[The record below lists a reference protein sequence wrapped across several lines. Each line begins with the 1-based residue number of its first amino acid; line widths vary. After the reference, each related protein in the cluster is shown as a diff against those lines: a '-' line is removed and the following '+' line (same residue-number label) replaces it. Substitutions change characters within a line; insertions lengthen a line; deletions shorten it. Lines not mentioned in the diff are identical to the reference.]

1 VTDAPVATTHRVI
14 KMASHPDGALDDDDF
29 ELVDEPVPE
38 PADGEALVRTLYL
51 SLDPAIRVWMNGI
64 DTYVPGIH
72 VGDVM
77 RAGGLGEVVQSRN
90 AAYSEG
96 DLVFGMM
103 QWSEYSIARAG
114 PDGMMTLPRQEPITA
129 FLSVLGVT
137 GLTAYFGMFDVA
149 QPKEGETVVV
159 SGAAGAVGSVAGQIG
174 KIIGCR
180 VVGIAGGPAKCAW
193 ITDELGFDAWI
204 DYKSEDVATRLRE
217 TCPDGIDVF
226 FDNVGGIV
234 LNEVLARIN
243 LKARIVLCGAISR
256 YNEAVLPPGP
266 SNYFNLTPKRARME
280 GFIIL
285 DYVPRFPEAF
295 EALGRWQSEGKLVQK
310 EDVAVGLENAPRT
323 LMRLFTGENFGKQ
336 LLRIVDQPLP

>member
-1 VTDAPVATTHRVI
+1 VTEAPAATTHRVI
-14 KMASHPDGALDDDDF
+14 KMASHPAGALEDDDF
-29 ELVDEPVPE
+29 ELVDERVPE
-38 PADGEALVRTLYL
+38 PGDGEALVRTLYL

-90 AAYSEG
+90 AAYTEG

-103 QWSEYSIARAG
+103 QWSEYCIARAG

-180 VVGIAGGPAKCAW
+180 VVGIAGGPEKCAW

-204 DYKSEDVATRLRE
+204 DYKSEDVAARLRE

-226 FDNVGGIV
+226 FDNVGGDILDAV
-234 LNEVLARIN
+234 LGQINLHARI
-243 LKARIVLCGAISR
+243 ALCGAISQ
-256 YNEAVLPPGP
+256 YDTAELSPGP
-266 SNYFNLTPKRARME
+266 RNFLNLIPQRGRVE
-280 GFIIL
+280 GFILL
-285 DYVPRFPEAF
+285 DYRDRFVDAILQ
-295 EALGRWQSEGKLVQK
+295 LGQWVQEGRIRYSEDIV
-310 EDVAVGLENAPRT
+310 DGLENAPAAFR
-323 LMRLFTGENFGKQ
+323 RLFSGENTGK
-336 LLRIVDQPLP
+336 LIVKVAE

>member
-1 VTDAPVATTHRVI
+1 MTVAPVATSHRVI
-14 KMASHPDGALDDDDF
+14 KMASHPAGALEEDDF
-29 ELVDEPVPE
+29 ELVDERVPE
-38 PADGEALVRTLYL
+38 PGDGEALVRTLYL

-90 AAYSEG
+90 AAYTEG

-103 QWSEYSIARAG
+103 QWSEYCIARAG

-180 VVGIAGGPAKCAW
+180 VVGIAGGPEKCAW

-204 DYKSEDVATRLRE
+204 DYKSEDVAARLRE

-226 FDNVGGIV
+226 FDNVGGDILDAV
-234 LNEVLARIN
+234 LGQINLHARI
-243 LKARIVLCGAISR
+243 ALCGAISQ
-256 YNEAVLPPGP
+256 YDTAELSPGP
-266 SNYFNLTPKRARME
+266 RNFLNLIPQRGRVE
-280 GFIIL
+280 GFILL
-285 DYVPRFPEAF
+285 DYRDRFVDAILQ
-295 EALGRWQSEGKLVQK
+295 LGQWVQEGRIRYA
-310 EDVAVGLENAPRT
+310 EDIVDGLENAPTAFR
-323 LMRLFTGENFGKQ
+323 RLFSGENTGK
-336 LLRIVDQPLP
+336 LIVKVAE

>member
-1 VTDAPVATTHRVI
+1 MTDAPVATSHRVI
-14 KMASHPDGALDDDDF
+14 KMASHPDGALEDDDF
-29 ELVDEPVPE
+29 ERVDERVPE
-38 PADGEALVRTLYL
+38 PAEGEALVRTLYL

-90 AAYSEG
+90 AAYTEG

-103 QWSEYSIARAG
+103 QWSEYCIARAG

-149 QPKEGETVVV
+149 RPKEGETVVV

-180 VVGIAGGPAKCAW
+180 VVGIAGGPEKCAW

-204 DYKSEDVATRLRE
+204 DYKSEDVAARLRE

-226 FDNVGGIV
+226 FDNVGGEILDAV
-234 LNEVLARIN
+234 LGQINLHARI
-243 LKARIVLCGAISR
+243 ALCGAISQ
-256 YNEAVLPPGP
+256 YDTAELSPGP
-266 SNYFNLTPKRARME
+266 RNFLNLIPQRGRVE
-280 GFIIL
+280 GFILL
-285 DYVPRFPEAF
+285 DYRDRFVDAILQ
-295 EALGRWQSEGKLVQK
+295 LGQWVQEGRIRYA
-310 EDVAVGLENAPRT
+310 EDIVDGLENAPAAFR
-323 LMRLFTGENFGKQ
+323 RLFSGENTGK
-336 LLRIVDQPLP
+336 LIVKVAE

>member
-1 VTDAPVATTHRVI
+1 MTDAPVATSHRVI
-14 KMASHPDGALDDDDF
+14 KMASHPDGALEDDDF
-29 ELVDEPVPE
+29 DLVDERVPE

-64 DTYVPGIH
+64 DTYVPGIQ

-90 AAYSEG
+90 AAYTEG

-103 QWSEYSIARAG
+103 QWSEYCIARAG

-137 GLTAYFGMFDVA
+137 GLTAYFGMLDVA

-180 VVGIAGGPAKCAW
+180 VVGIAGGPEKCAW

-204 DYKSEDVATRLRE
+204 DYKSEDVAARLRE

-226 FDNVGGIV
+226 FDNVGGEILDAV
-234 LNEVLARIN
+234 LGQINLHARI
-243 LKARIVLCGAISR
+243 ALCGAISQ
-256 YNEAVLPPGP
+256 YDTAELSPGP
-266 SNYFNLTPKRARME
+266 RNFINLIPQRGRVE
-280 GFIIL
+280 GFILL
-285 DYVPRFPEAF
+285 DYRDRFVDAILQ
-295 EALGRWQSEGKLVQK
+295 LGQWVQEGRIRYA
-310 EDVAVGLENAPRT
+310 EDIVDGLENAPAAFR
-323 LMRLFTGENFGKQ
+323 RLFTGENTGK
-336 LLRIVDQPLP
+336 LIVKVAE

>member
-1 VTDAPVATTHRVI
+1 MTDAPVATSHRVI
-14 KMASHPDGALDDDDF
+14 KMASHPDGALEDDDF
-29 ELVDEPVPE
+29 ERVDERVPE
-38 PADGEALVRTLYL
+38 PAEGEALVRTLYL

-90 AAYSEG
+90 AAYTEG

-103 QWSEYSIARAG
+103 QWSEYCIARAG

-180 VVGIAGGPAKCAW
+180 VVGIAGGPEKCAW

-204 DYKSEDVATRLRE
+204 DYKSEDVAARLRE

-226 FDNVGGIV
+226 FDNVGGEILDAV
-234 LNEVLARIN
+234 LGQIN
-243 LKARIVLCGAISR
+243 LHARVALCGAISQ
-256 YNEAVLPPGP
+256 YDTAELSPGP
-266 SNYFNLTPKRARME
+266 RNFLNLIPQRGRVE
-280 GFIIL
+280 GFILL
-285 DYVPRFPEAF
+285 DYRDRFVDAILQ
-295 EALGRWQSEGKLVQK
+295 LGQWVQEGRIRYA
-310 EDVAVGLENAPRT
+310 EDIVDGLENAPAAFR
-323 LMRLFTGENFGKQ
+323 RLFSGENTGK
-336 LLRIVDQPLP
+336 LIVKVAD

>member
-1 VTDAPVATTHRVI
+1 VTDAPVATSHRVI
-14 KMASHPDGALDDDDF
+14 KMASHPDGALEDDDF
-29 ELVDEPVPE
+29 ELVDERVPE
-38 PADGEALVRTLYL
+38 PGDGEALVRTLYL

-77 RAGGLGEVVQSRN
+77 RAGGLGEVVRSRN
-90 AAYSEG
+90 ASYTEG

-103 QWSEYSIARAG
+103 QWSEYCIARAG

-180 VVGIAGGPAKCAW
+180 VVGIAGGPEKCAW
-193 ITDELGFDAWI
+193 ITDEL
-204 DYKSEDVATRLRE
+204 EEVA
-217 TCPDGIDVF
+217 
-226 FDNVGGIV
+226 
-234 LNEVLARIN
+234 A
-243 LKARIVLCGAISR
+243 
-256 YNEAVLPPGP
+256 
-266 SNYFNLTPKRARME
+266 
-280 GFIIL
+280 
-285 DYVPRFPEAF
+285 
-295 EALGRWQSEGKLVQK
+295 
-310 EDVAVGLENAPRT
+310 
-323 LMRLFTGENFGKQ
+323 
-336 LLRIVDQPLP
+336 

>member
-1 VTDAPVATTHRVI
+1 VGRVR
-14 KMASHPDGALDDDDF
+14 
-29 ELVDEPVPE
+29 
-38 PADGEALVRTLYL
+38 LVRTLYL

-90 AAYSEG
+90 AAYTEG
-96 DLVFGMM
+96 DVVFGMM
-103 QWSEYSIARAG
+103 QWSEYCIARAG

-137 GLTAYFGMFDVA
+137 GLTAYFGMLDVA
-149 QPKEGETVVV
+149 QPTEGETVVV

-180 VVGIAGGPAKCAW
+180 VVGIAGGPEKCAW

-204 DYKSEDVATRLRE
+204 DYKSEDVAARLRE

-226 FDNVGGIV
+226 FDNVGGEILDAV
-234 LNEVLARIN
+234 LGQIN
-243 LKARIVLCGAISR
+243 LHARVALCGAISQ
-256 YNEAVLPPGP
+256 YDTAELSPGP
-266 SNYFNLTPKRARME
+266 PNILNLIPQRGRVE
-280 GFIIL
+280 GFILL
-285 DYVPRFPEAF
+285 DYRDRFVDAILQ
-295 EALGRWQSEGKLVQK
+295 LGQWVQEGRIQYA
-310 EDVAVGLENAPRT
+310 EDIVDGLENAPAAFR
-323 LMRLFTGENFGKQ
+323 RLFSGENTGK
-336 LLRIVDQPLP
+336 LIVKVAE

>member
-1 VTDAPVATTHRVI
+1 VTDAPVAASHRVI
-14 KMASHPDGALDDDDF
+14 RMASHPDGALEDDDF
-29 ELVDEPVPE
+29 DLVDERVPE

-64 DTYVPGIH
+64 DTYVPGIQ

-90 AAYSEG
+90 VAYTEG

-103 QWSEYSIARAG
+103 QWSEYCIARAG

-180 VVGIAGGPAKCAW
+180 VVGIAGGPEKCAW

-204 DYKSEDVATRLRE
+204 DYKSEDVAARLRE

-226 FDNVGGIV
+226 FDNVGGEILDAV
-234 LNEVLARIN
+234 LGQINLHARI
-243 LKARIVLCGAISR
+243 ALCGAISQ
-256 YNEAVLPPGP
+256 YDKAELSPGP
-266 SNYFNLTPKRARME
+266 RNFINLIPQRGRVE
-280 GFIIL
+280 GFILL
-285 DYVPRFPEAF
+285 DYRDRFLDAILQ
-295 EALGRWQSEGKLVQK
+295 LGQWVQEGRIRYA
-310 EDVAVGLENAPRT
+310 EDIVDGLENAPAAFR
-323 LMRLFTGENFGKQ
+323 RLFTGENTGK
-336 LLRIVDQPLP
+336 LIVKVAE

>member
-1 VTDAPVATTHRVI
+1 MTDAPVATSHRVI
-14 KMASHPDGALDDDDF
+14 KMASHPDGALEDDDF
-29 ELVDEPVPE
+29 DLVDERVPE

-90 AAYSEG
+90 AAYTEG

-103 QWSEYSIARAG
+103 QWSEYCIARAG

-180 VVGIAGGPAKCAW
+180 VVGIAGGPEKCAW

-204 DYKSEDVATRLRE
+204 DYKSEDVAARLRE

-226 FDNVGGIV
+226 FDNVGGEILDAV
-234 LNEVLARIN
+234 LGQINLHARI
-243 LKARIVLCGAISR
+243 ALCGAISQ
-256 YNEAVLPPGP
+256 YDTAELSPGP
-266 SNYFNLTPKRARME
+266 RNFINLIPQRGRVE
-280 GFIIL
+280 GFILL
-285 DYVPRFPEAF
+285 DYRDRFVDAILQ
-295 EALGRWQSEGKLVQK
+295 LGQWVQEGRIRYA
-310 EDVAVGLENAPRT
+310 EDIVDGLENAPAAFR
-323 LMRLFTGENFGKQ
+323 RLFTGENTGK
-336 LLRIVDQPLP
+336 LIVKVAE

>member
-1 VTDAPVATTHRVI
+1 MTGAPIGTSHRVI
-14 KMASHPDGALDDDDF
+14 KMASHPDGALEDDDF
-29 ELVDEPVPE
+29 DLVDEPVPE

-90 AAYSEG
+90 AAYTEG

-103 QWSEYSIARAG
+103 QWSEYCIARAG

-180 VVGIAGGPAKCAW
+180 VVGIAGGPEKCAW

-204 DYKSEDVATRLRE
+204 DYKSEDVAARLRE
-217 TCPDGIDVF
+217 TCPEGVDVF
-226 FDNVGGIV
+226 FDNVGGEILDAV
-234 LNEVLARIN
+234 LGQINLHARI
-243 LKARIVLCGAISR
+243 ALCGAISQ
-256 YNEAVLPPGP
+256 YDTAELSPGP
-266 SNYFNLTPKRARME
+266 RNFINLIPQRGRVE
-280 GFIIL
+280 GFILL
-285 DYVPRFPEAF
+285 DYRDRFVDAILQ
-295 EALGRWQSEGKLVQK
+295 LGQWVQEGRIRYA
-310 EDVAVGLENAPRT
+310 EDIVDGLENAPAAFR
-323 LMRLFTGENFGKQ
+323 RLFTGENTGK
-336 LLRIVDQPLP
+336 LIVKVAE

>member
-1 VTDAPVATTHRVI
+1 MTDAPVATTQRVI
-14 KMASHPDGALDDDDF
+14 KMASHPSGALEDDDF
-29 ELVDEPVPE
+29 ELVDAPVPE

-90 AAYSEG
+90 AAYTEG

-103 QWSEYSIARAG
+103 QWSEYCIARAG

-137 GLTAYFGMFDVA
+137 GLTAYFGMLDVA

-180 VVGIAGGPAKCAW
+180 VVGIAGGPEKCAW

-204 DYKSEDVATRLRE
+204 DYKSEDVAARLRE
-217 TCPDGIDVF
+217 TCHDGIDVF
-226 FDNVGGIV
+226 FDNVGGEILDAV
-234 LNEVLARIN
+234 LGQINLHARI
-243 LKARIVLCGAISR
+243 ALCGAISQ
-256 YNEAVLPPGP
+256 YDTADLSPGP
-266 SNYFNLTPKRARME
+266 RNFINLIPQRGRVE
-280 GFIIL
+280 GFILL
-285 DYVPRFPEAF
+285 DYRDRFVDAILQ
-295 EALGRWQSEGKLVQK
+295 LGQWVQEGRIRYA
-310 EDVAVGLENAPRT
+310 EDIVDGLENAPAAFR
-323 LMRLFTGENFGKQ
+323 RLFTGENTGK
-336 LLRIVDQPLP
+336 LIVKVAE

>member
-1 VTDAPVATTHRVI
+1 VTGAPVATNHRVI
-14 KMASHPDGALDDDDF
+14 KMASHPAGALEDDDF

-77 RAGGLGEVVQSRN
+77 RAGGLGEVVQSRS
-90 AAYSEG
+90 AAYTEG

-103 QWSEYSIARAG
+103 QWSEYCIARAG

-149 QPKEGETVVV
+149 QPKKGETAVV

-180 VVGIAGGPAKCAW
+180 VVGIAGGPEKCAW

-204 DYKSEDVATRLRE
+204 DYKSQDVAARLRE
-217 TCPDGIDVF
+217 TCPDGIDVY
-226 FDNVGGIV
+226 FDNVGGEILDAV
-234 LNEVLARIN
+234 LGQINLHARI
-243 LKARIVLCGAISR
+243 ALCGAISQ
-256 YNEAVLPPGP
+256 YDTAELSPGP
-266 SNYFNLTPKRARME
+266 RNVLNLIPQRGRME
-280 GFIIL
+280 GFILL
-285 DYVPRFPEAF
+285 DYRDRFVDAILQ
-295 EALGRWQSEGKLVQK
+295 LGQWVQEGRIRYA
-310 EDVAVGLENAPRT
+310 EDIVDGLENAPGAFR
-323 LMRLFTGENFGKQ
+323 RLFTGENTGK
-336 LLRIVDQPLP
+336 LIVKVAE

>member
-1 VTDAPVATTHRVI
+1 MTDAPVATSHRVI
-14 KMASHPDGALDDDDF
+14 KMASHPSGALEDDDF
-29 ELVDEPVPE
+29 DLVDERVPE

-90 AAYSEG
+90 AAYTEG

-103 QWSEYSIARAG
+103 QWSEYCIARAG

-180 VVGIAGGPAKCAW
+180 VVGIAGGPEKCAW

-204 DYKSEDVATRLRE
+204 DYKSEDVAARLRE

-226 FDNVGGIV
+226 FDNVGGEILDAV
-234 LNEVLARIN
+234 LGQINLHARI
-243 LKARIVLCGAISR
+243 ALCGAISQ
-256 YNEAVLPPGP
+256 YDTAELSPGP
-266 SNYFNLTPKRARME
+266 RNFLNLIPQRGRVE
-280 GFIIL
+280 GFILL
-285 DYVPRFPEAF
+285 DYRDRFVDAILQ
-295 EALGRWQSEGKLVQK
+295 LGQWVQEGRIRYA
-310 EDVAVGLENAPRT
+310 EDIVDGLENAPTAFR
-323 LMRLFTGENFGKQ
+323 RLFSGENTGK
-336 LLRIVDQPLP
+336 LIVKVAE

>member
-1 VTDAPVATTHRVI
+1 MTGASVATNHRVI
-14 KMASHPDGALDDDDF
+14 KMASHPAGALEDDDF

-90 AAYSEG
+90 AAYTEG

-103 QWSEYSIARAG
+103 QWSEYCIARAG
-114 PDGMMTLPRQEPITA
+114 PDGMMALPRQEPITA

-180 VVGIAGGPAKCAW
+180 VVGIAGGPEKCAW

-204 DYKSEDVATRLRE
+204 DYKSQDVAARLRE

-226 FDNVGGIV
+226 FDNVGGEILDAV
-234 LNEVLARIN
+234 LGQINLHARI
-243 LKARIVLCGAISR
+243 ALCGAISQ
-256 YNEAVLPPGP
+256 YDTAELSPGP
-266 SNYFNLTPKRARME
+266 RNFLNLIPQRGRVE
-280 GFIIL
+280 GFILL
-285 DYVPRFPEAF
+285 DYRDRFVDAILQ
-295 EALGRWQSEGKLVQK
+295 LGQWVQEGRIRYA
-310 EDVAVGLENAPRT
+310 EDIVDGLENAPGAFR
-323 LMRLFTGENFGKQ
+323 RLFTGENTGK
-336 LLRIVDQPLP
+336 LIVKVAD

>member
-1 VTDAPVATTHRVI
+1 MTGAPIGTSHRVI
-14 KMASHPDGALDDDDF
+14 KMASHPDGALEDDDF
-29 ELVDEPVPE
+29 DLVDEPVPE

-90 AAYSEG
+90 AAYTEG

-103 QWSEYSIARAG
+103 QWSEYCIARAG

-180 VVGIAGGPAKCAW
+180 VVGIAGGPEKCAW

-204 DYKSEDVATRLRE
+204 DYKSEDVAARLRE

-226 FDNVGGIV
+226 FDNVGGEILDAV
-234 LNEVLARIN
+234 LGQINLHARI
-243 LKARIVLCGAISR
+243 ALCGAISQ
-256 YNEAVLPPGP
+256 YDTAELSPGP
-266 SNYFNLTPKRARME
+266 RNFINLIPQRGRVE
-280 GFIIL
+280 GFILL
-285 DYVPRFPEAF
+285 DYRDRFVDAILQ
-295 EALGRWQSEGKLVQK
+295 LGQWVQEGRIRYA
-310 EDVAVGLENAPRT
+310 EDIVDGLENAPAAFR
-323 LMRLFTGENFGKQ
+323 RLFTGENTGK
-336 LLRIVDQPLP
+336 LIVKVAE

>member
-1 VTDAPVATTHRVI
+1 VTDAPVATTQRVI
-14 KMASHPDGALDDDDF
+14 KMASHPSGALEDDDF
-29 ELVDEPVPE
+29 ELVDAPVPE

-90 AAYSEG
+90 AAYTEG

-103 QWSEYSIARAG
+103 QWSEYCIARAG

-180 VVGIAGGPAKCAW
+180 VVGIAGGPEKCAW

-204 DYKSEDVATRLRE
+204 DYKSENVAARLRE

-226 FDNVGGIV
+226 FDNVGGEILDAV
-234 LNEVLARIN
+234 LGQINLHARI
-243 LKARIVLCGAISR
+243 ALCGAISQ
-256 YNEAVLPPGP
+256 YDTAELSPGP
-266 SNYFNLTPKRARME
+266 RNFINLIPQRGRVE
-280 GFIIL
+280 GFILL
-285 DYVPRFPEAF
+285 DYRDRFVDAILQ
-295 EALGRWQSEGKLVQK
+295 LGQWVQEGRIRYA
-310 EDVAVGLENAPRT
+310 EDIVDGLENAPAAFR
-323 LMRLFTGENFGKQ
+323 RLFTGENTGK
-336 LLRIVDQPLP
+336 LIVKVAE